1 MRAASGKLAELR
13 RLAEARCSAKIAG
26 EVAGCASAGLA
37 RTSRCEIREGRGEPA
52 FSITSKMSAMS
63 AALNV
68 PAVRS
73 RFVVADDI
81 LLLQEVAATN
91 PFEDHD
97 RWRAVTEMV
106 NKATG
111 KNFTARAIRERCDLL
126 LGHFRREDRANL
138 RKSGTEE
145 QYSEKEHLLQ
155 EINDMAREFGHQVRV
170 QPRKVG
176 MTPGNAIGPGSRT
189 NKASARAELHA
200 ANAIRETAVTAINAA
215 AAAAKNVANA
225 EEVVDEDSDNIMGE
239 ESPASL
245 LLMQMCENGAR
256 STPAVATPATG
267 GPSQSTSTDGAN
279 GSDRTRSPP
288 PPRARTAALRGKKKT
303 RDGDVAA
310 FLQQRSHQERAIRE
324 RELDIE
330 ERRLALDEKRLEFE
344 RERFAEEAQ
353 ARAEERRELS
363 EQRRIMFE
371 FLLGQ
376 AKRN

>member
-1 MRAASGKLAELR
+1 
-13 RLAEARCSAKIAG
+13 
-26 EVAGCASAGLA
+26 
-37 RTSRCEIREGRGEPA
+37 
-52 FSITSKMSAMS
+52 
-63 AALNV
+63 
-68 PAVRS
+68 
-73 RFVVADDI
+73 
-81 LLLQEVAATN
+81 
-91 PFEDHD
+91 
-97 RWRAVTEMV
+97 
-106 NKATG
+106 
-111 KNFTARAIRERCDLL
+111 
-126 LGHFRREDRANL
+126 
-138 RKSGTEE
+138 
-145 QYSEKEHLLQ
+145 
-155 EINDMAREFGHQVRV
+155 
-170 QPRKVG
+170 
-176 MTPGNAIGPGSRT
+176 
-189 NKASARAELHA
+189 
-200 ANAIRETAVTAINAA
+200 
-215 AAAAKNVANA
+215 
-225 EEVVDEDSDNIMGE
+225 
-239 ESPASL
+239 
-245 LLMQMCENGAR
+245 MQMCENGAR